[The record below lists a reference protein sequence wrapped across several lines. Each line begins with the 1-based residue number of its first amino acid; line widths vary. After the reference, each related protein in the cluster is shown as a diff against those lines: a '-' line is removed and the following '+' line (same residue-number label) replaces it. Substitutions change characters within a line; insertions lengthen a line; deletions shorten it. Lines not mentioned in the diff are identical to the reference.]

1 MAISYLNGFDDNDE
15 QELGKLKDKFN
26 KLINTV
32 QGAVKDAVQNVGQT
46 IQNVDRN
53 ITNAVQKNLPIVA
66 KIGLAP
72 ARLAFIGIVKLN
84 ALKIAK
90 RLAQAYQ
97 SSPQGAQEL
106 KDLWVKKFKGK
117 WSDLRQAINQG
128 ANTSIS
134 GSKYKAGDIV
144 GGQVLGTDGIWH
156 DIKKGTRVGS
166 LAAIGA
172 AIATATPILVA
183 VIGLI
188 GKLKSDKQG
197 DASQDIQAIADATKI
212 LVSPDQQV
220 ANIEVGEDTTTEKP
234 FYKNPYVIGGA
245 AAVLVGGYLLM
256 KKRK

>member
-1 MAISYLNGFDDNDE
+1 MAMAYLNGMNDNDNA
-15 QELGKLKDKFN
+15 QINGWLRDVAN
-26 KLINTV
+26 KV
-32 QGAVKDAVQNVGQT
+32 GATVKDAVQNVSQT

-53 ITNAVQKNLPIVA
+53 ITNAVQKNLPVIA

-84 ALKIAK
+84 ALKLAK

-106 KDLWVKKFKGK
+106 KDLWEKKFKGK

-166 LAAIGA
+166 LAAIGT

-183 VIGLI
+183 VIELI
-188 GKLKSDKQG
+188 
-197 DASQDIQAIADATKI
+197 
-212 LVSPDQQV
+212 
-220 ANIEVGEDTTTEKP
+220 
-234 FYKNPYVIGGA
+234 
-245 AAVLVGGYLLM
+245 
-256 KKRK
+256 KKT

>member
-1 MAISYLNGFDDNDE
+1 MAISYLNGFDDNED

-26 KLINTV
+26 KLINHVT
-32 QGAVKDAVQNVGQT
+32 GTVKDAVQNVGQT

-84 ALKIAK
+84 ALKLAK

-106 KDLWVKKFKGK
+106 KDLWEKKFKGK

-166 LAAIGA
+166 LAAIGT

-188 GKLKSDKQG
+188 SKLKSDKQG
-197 DASQDIQAIADATKI
+197 DASQDIQAIADATKV
-212 LVSPDQQV
+212 LVSPNQ
-220 ANIEVGEDTTTEKP
+220 NIATIETGAETTETP
-234 FYKNPYVIGGA
+234 FYKNPMVLGIG
-245 AAVLVGGYLLM
+245 AVAIVGGYMLM

>member
-1 MAISYLNGFDDNDE
+1 MAMAYLNGMNDNDNA
-15 QELGKLKDKFN
+15 QINGWLRDVAN
-26 KLINTV
+26 KV
-32 QGAVKDAVQNVGQT
+32 GATVKDAVQNVSQT

-53 ITNAVQKNLPIVA
+53 ITNAVQKNLPVVA

-72 ARLAFIGIVKLN
+72 ARLAFIGVVKLN
-84 ALKIAK
+84 ALKLAK

-106 KDLWVKKFKGK
+106 KDLWEKKFKGK

-156 DIKKGTRVGS
+156 DLKKGTRVGFVVS
-166 LAAIGA
+166 AT
-172 AIATATPILVA
+172 AIATATPIIVA

-188 GKLKSDKQG
+188 SKLKSDKQG

-212 LVSPDQQV
+212 LVSPNQNV
-220 ANIEVGEDTTTEKP
+220 ATIETGAETTETP
-234 FYKNPYVIGGA
+234 FYKNPMVLGIG
-245 AAVLVGGYLLM
+245 AVAIVGGYMLI
-256 KKRK
+256 KRRK

>member
-1 MAISYLNGFDDNDE
+1 MAMAYLNGMNDNDNA
-15 QELGKLKDKFN
+15 QINGWLRDVAN
-26 KLINTV
+26 KV
-32 QGAVKDAVQNVGQT
+32 GATVKDAVQNVSQT

-53 ITNAVQKNLPIVA
+53 ITNAVQKNLPVIA

-84 ALKIAK
+84 ALKLAK

-106 KDLWVKKFKGK
+106 KDLWEKKFKGK

-183 VIGLI
+183 VVELI
-188 GKLKSDKQG
+188 KKLKSDKPG

-212 LVSPDQQV
+212 LVSPNQNV
-220 ANIEVGEDTTTEKP
+220 ATIETGAETTETP
-234 FYKNPYVIGGA
+234 FYKNPMVLGIG
-245 AAVLVGGYLLM
+245 AVAIVGGYMLM
-256 KKRK
+256 KRRK

>member
-1 MAISYLNGFDDNDE
+1 MAMAYLNGMNDNDNA
-15 QELGKLKDKFN
+15 QINGWLRDVAN
-26 KLINTV
+26 KV
-32 QGAVKDAVQNVGQT
+32 GATVKDAVQNVSQT

-53 ITNAVQKNLPIVA
+53 ITNAVQKNLPVIA

-84 ALKIAK
+84 ALKLAK

-106 KDLWVKKFKGK
+106 KDLWEKKFKGK

-183 VIGLI
+183 VIELI
-188 GKLKSDKQG
+188 KKLKSDKPG

-212 LVSPDQQV
+212 LVSPNQNV
-220 ANIEVGEDTTTEKP
+220 ATIETGAETTETP
-234 FYKNPYVIGGA
+234 FYKNPMVLGIG
-245 AAVLVGGYLLM
+245 AVAIVGGYMLM
-256 KKRK
+256 KRRK

>member
-1 MAISYLNGFDDNDE
+1 MAMAYLNGMNDNDNA
-15 QELGKLKDKFN
+15 QINGWLRDVAN
-26 KLINTV
+26 KV
-32 QGAVKDAVQNVGQT
+32 GATVKDAVQNVSQT
-46 IQNVDRN
+46 IQNVERN
-53 ITNAVQKNLPIVA
+53 ITNAVQKNLPVIA

-72 ARLAFIGIVKLN
+72 ARLAFIGVVKLN
-84 ALKIAK
+84 ALKLAK

-106 KDLWVKKFKGK
+106 KDLWEKKFKGK

-183 VIGLI
+183 VIELI
-188 GKLKSDKQG
+188 KKLKSDKPG

-212 LVSPDQQV
+212 LVSPNQNV
-220 ANIEVGEDTTTEKP
+220 ATIETGAETTETP
-234 FYKNPYVIGGA
+234 FYKNPMVLGIG
-245 AAVLVGGYLLM
+245 AVAIVGGYMLM
-256 KKRK
+256 KRRK

>member
-1 MAISYLNGFDDNDE
+1 MAMAYLNGMNDNNNA
-15 QELGKLKDKFN
+15 QINGWLKDVVN
-26 KLINTV
+26 KVEAT
-32 QGAVKDAVQNVGQT
+32 VKDAVQNVSQT

-53 ITNAVQKNLPIVA
+53 ITNAVQKNLPVVA

-84 ALKIAK
+84 ALKLAK

-106 KDLWVKKFKGK
+106 KDLWEKKFKGK

-183 VIGLI
+183 VIDLI
-188 GKLKSDKQG
+188 KKLKSDKQG

-212 LVSPDQQV
+212 LVSPNQNV
-220 ANIEVGEDTTTEKP
+220 ATIETGAETTETP
-234 FYKNPYVIGGA
+234 FYKNPMILGIG
-245 AAVLVGGYLLM
+245 AVAIVGGYMLM
-256 KKRK
+256 KRRK